1 VMAKKM
7 VPQTVLLESTAR
19 LLTVRFKLGLFE
31 PNNSAVP
38 KYGLEHVDSVAHR
51 ALALKQARQG
61 IVLLQNKP
69 FQQQH
74 GQHEQHKEQTRR
86 QPPKSILPLDVKAIK
101 RVAMIGPNANASLNL
116 LSGYH
121 GTPPFLVTPLQA
133 MQAAFGAGAV
143 GYAVGCNVT
152 NVSWGGIG
160 GGSPGRPPAGS
171 PPPPPMSVVQ
181 AHIAAAVSL
190 AKASDVAVVGLGLCG
205 DNYWGGGTKE
215 DSTCF
220 AIQET
225 ETTDRLDLEL
235 PGWSVLFCAVLSSL
249 SVVMVALDRTASA
262 HLEGGTR
269 AVQRQQLSGVG
280 LPYGAPD
287 DDVTPPMTPHHR
299 RPSSSH

>member
-1 VMAKKM
+1 MATDCGALNDADVKHNYSTAVCPSCNTPALRAEKIAELAVKAGVNSNCGSYLGQHMPAVMAKKM

-160 GGSPGRPPAGS
+160 GG
-171 PPPPPMSVVQ
+171 
-181 AHIAAAVSL
+181 
-190 AKASDVAVVGLGLCG
+190 
-205 DNYWGGGTKE
+205 
-215 DSTCF
+215 
-220 AIQET
+220 
-225 ETTDRLDLEL
+225 
-235 PGWSVLFCAVLSSL
+235 
-249 SVVMVALDRTASA
+249 
-262 HLEGGTR
+262 
-269 AVQRQQLSGVG
+269 
-280 LPYGAPD
+280 
-287 DDVTPPMTPHHR
+287 
-299 RPSSSH
+299 